1 MMIAEGFTCQRYGF
15 NVGADKF
22 SLLTIENGKTSIMR
36 LSEWTLI
43 SQSQKSHSD
52 RLLGIIIGV
61 GGLGLSFLN
70 FAINLAEYN
79 AALKQLGRYA
89 KNSINVYRSDLIFST
104 FTLALFSV
112 VLILFVLLKK
122 NNFPHR
128 FCIIC
133 YWTIGDLL
141 LQHYHKFI
149 INSY

>member
-1 MMIAEGFTCQRYGF
+1 MIFLAELAF
-15 NVGADKF
+15 K
-22 SLLTIENGKTSIMR
+22 
-36 LSEWTLI
+36 
-43 SQSQKSHSD
+43 SD

-122 NNFPHR
+122 ITFLID
-128 FCIIC
+128 CIIC